1 MPTRDSAPIGAP
13 CWVDLMTSD
22 VEGSRAFYGALF
34 GWTADEP
41 NEQFGGY
48 FNFRKDG
55 VQIAGGMAA
64 MPDGVANVWSIY
76 LASDDTAKTV
86 EAVTANGGQ
95 IYSGA
100 MEVMELGTMA
110 VVGDPGGASIG
121 VWQPGTHKGFG
132 ILAET
137 GAPSWFELHTR
148 DYTTAVDFY
157 REVFHW
163 TTQVQGDTP
172 EFRYTT
178 DNDGDTMLA
187 GIMDA
192 SGFLPHGVPNHWTVY
207 FGTDDTDASVAKIV
221 ELGGSIVAAAEDTPY
236 GRVATAS
243 DPAGAVF
250 RLVSPNL
257 ANPDGAATP
266 AS

>member
-22 VEGSRAFYGALF
+22 VEGSRAFYSALF

-55 VQIAGGMAA
+55 VLVAGGMSA
-64 MPDGVANVWSIY
+64 MPDGPSDVWSVH
-76 LASDDTAKTV
+76 LATDDAAKTL
-86 EAVTANGGQ
+86 EAATANGGQ
-95 IYSGA
+95 ILVEA
-100 MEVMELGTMA
+100 MQVQDLGTMA
-110 VVGDPGGASIG
+110 AVADPGGAAIG
-121 VWQPGTHKGFG
+121 AWQPGTHKGFG

-137 GAPSWFELHTR
+137 GAPSWFELSTR
-148 DYTTAVDFY
+148 DYATAVDFY

-163 TTQVQGDTP
+163 TTHVESDTP
-172 EFRYTT
+172 EFRYTS
-178 DNDGDTMLA
+178 DRDGDTMLA
-187 GIMDA
+187 GVMDA
-192 SGFLPHGVPNHWTVY
+192 SGFLPEGVPNHWSIY
-207 FGTDDTDASVAKIV
+207 FGVDDTDSALAKIV
-221 ELGGSIVAAAEDTPY
+221 ELGGSIVQPAEDSPY
-236 GRVATAS
+236 GRLATAA

-250 RLVSPNL
+250 KLVAPNA
-257 ANPDGAATP
+257 ANAAEAEVP